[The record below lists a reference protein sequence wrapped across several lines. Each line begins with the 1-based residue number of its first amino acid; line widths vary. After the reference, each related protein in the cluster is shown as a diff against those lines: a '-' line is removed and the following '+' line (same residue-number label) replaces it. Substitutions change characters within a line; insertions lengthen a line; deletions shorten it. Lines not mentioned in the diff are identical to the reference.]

1 MAQQKT
7 WCKILW
13 NVLNFNYDYETF
25 RYYRYYSK
33 QQETIRDDY
42 KAMLPKVKY
51 YVITCTKWRL
61 CCLKLYLKCLVS
73 YNFHSWPQR
82 SFWQN
87 CCTCLRIAA
96 TFKYP
101 DSICGQIG
109 NLFPYLLTF
118 CTFIYNTEFIDFNV
132 SSAM

>member
-7 WCKILW
+7 WCKILS

-51 YVITCTKWRL
+51 YVITCTK
-61 CCLKLYLKCLVS
+61 
-73 YNFHSWPQR
+73 
-82 SFWQN
+82 
-87 CCTCLRIAA
+87 
-96 TFKYP
+96 
-101 DSICGQIG
+101 
-109 NLFPYLLTF
+109 
-118 CTFIYNTEFIDFNV
+118 
-132 SSAM
+132 